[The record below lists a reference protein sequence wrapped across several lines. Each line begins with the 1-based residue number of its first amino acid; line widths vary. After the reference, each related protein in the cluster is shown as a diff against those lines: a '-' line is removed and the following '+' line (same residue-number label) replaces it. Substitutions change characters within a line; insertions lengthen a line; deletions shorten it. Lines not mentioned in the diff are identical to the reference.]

1 MFIIIAGIIWS
12 IFGYIPIAT
21 EVKGQ
26 LVNGSIELINS
37 PESGIL
43 QELKV
48 KKGDKISQGE
58 TIATIE
64 TFDTRKNKI
73 QDVTSNVSGIVISTL
88 PLGTKVDSKTHLA
101 IIEKD
106 DSSSQKSIFCLSSL
120 EECQKIK
127 TGIEVE
133 IIASDYQEKFTG
145 TVKDTSPLLLLENN
159 STNLSEKPLV
169 PQIYSVIIQT
179 IDNIKINSS
188 VKEKLEKHPTYPV
201 SVRVMEKHS
210 PISFILP
217 KS

>member
-1 MFIIIAGIIWS
+1 MFIIITGIIWS

-64 TFDTRKNKI
+64 TSESQT

-101 IIEKD
+101 IIEKN
-106 DSSSQKSIFCLSSL
+106 DSSFQKSIFCLSSL